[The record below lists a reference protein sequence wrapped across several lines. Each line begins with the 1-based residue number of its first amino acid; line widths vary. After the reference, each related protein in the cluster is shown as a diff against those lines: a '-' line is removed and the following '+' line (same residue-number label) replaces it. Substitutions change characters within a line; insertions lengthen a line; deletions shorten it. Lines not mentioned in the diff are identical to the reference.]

1 MKKLK
6 NIDFKGLF
14 INHGEKMGMA
24 LIAFIVVAVLGSELT
39 SGAWKTSDKVKGSP
53 ADLDKQ
59 IKDAKARIEAPTN
72 TWPLAKS
79 EQYAIVDFNG
89 QARDV
94 FTGMNTAKYEF
105 TTPMFWPLYRKK
117 EKAREPDLSAP
128 IYLIAEAGLA
138 SLGTTAKMSFGEPS
152 EPTQPEA
159 MPSETES
166 TLKPQAGATTG
177 PGPGFGPAGAPASGF
192 GIPTATPVRPGGAGP
207 SSGPGAPRSGG
218 ARPATP
224 ARPPGAPGPGAHGG
238 GAHGAGMPGM
248 AGMMGMPEMGGSMGM
263 AGGMTAKGKRFVAVR
278 AIVPIKEQIERA
290 MKALNMSYADASAAI
305 EYTDFTLE
313 RQTAQPG
320 PDPWTGEW
328 EVVDKKYALE
338 VLETSADF
346 DPDPVPADLQDA
358 VFTMPLPFR
367 LLRYWGDLATH
378 PNIKNFQLSEAEM
391 QREKMMYDKLV
402 EEAEKLQIQSEP
414 KVKKK
419 GLTPAVN
426 DLRGMA
432 QSVFSTTSGSKEMTE
447 FMRQN
452 SNGQNIAG
460 TDLKN
465 RMSASGRLYLF
476 RYFDFDVQP
485 GMAYR
490 YRLKLELRNP
500 NFERPYEEVEDQAV
514 TKGPYRETG
523 WSNISNPTVVPET
536 TKYYLK
542 NVERDP
548 VRDDKYNRKPVAN
561 VAMYEWDANFGT
573 MLADTLRI
581 LNVGQFIAEKKK
593 SWVLDPGTPTYEEKE
608 VAFATDDMLVDASG
622 DLELLPELHPD
633 LQLKPEKGRKDV
645 QVGMLADALVVTG
658 NGELKT
664 LDSMSDVREE
674 RSMKQSVEEERK
686 NFQYLKDAPAE
697 TRGALDGPGFPGG
710 MPAGMPMSGPGGR
723 PGGRQNAR
731 KKGGSGMMTPEGPAG
746 GHGSGPGGD
755 SGSGSR
761 SGPRRPGGIGR

>member
-6 NIDFKGLF
+6 SIDFKGLF

-53 ADLDKQ
+53 TDLDKQ

-79 EQYAIVDFNG
+79 EQFAIVDFNG

-94 FTGMNTAKYEF
+94 FTGMSTAKYEF

-117 EKAREPDLSAP
+117 EKAREPELNVP
-128 IYLIAEAGLA
+128 LYLIAEAGYA
-138 SLGTTAKMSFGEPS
+138 SLGTTVKSLMSEPS
-152 EPTQPEA
+152 ETTDPAA
-159 MPSETES
+159 MPSDSES
-166 TLKPQAGATTG
+166 TLKPGLGAANA
-177 PGPGFGPAGAPASGF
+177 PGIGPAGAPPGF
-192 GIPTATPVRPGGAGP
+192 GIPTATATRPGPGGGP
-207 SSGPGAPRSGG
+207 GSAPGAPRSGG
-218 ARPATP
+218 ARPSTP
-224 ARPPGAPGPGAHGG
+224 ARPGGAPGPGGAHGG
-238 GAHGAGMPGM
+238 GMPAMMG
-248 AGMMGMPEMGGSMGM
+248 MGMPEMGGGMGM
-263 AGGMTAKGKRFVAVR
+263 AGGMTAKGKRYVAVR

-290 MKALNMSYADASAAI
+290 MRALNMSYADASAAI

-320 PDPWTGEW
+320 PDPWSGEW

-338 VLETSADF
+338 VLENSADF

-358 VFTMPLPFR
+358 VFTMPLPYR
-367 LLRYWGDLATH
+367 LLRYWGDHATH

-402 EEAEKLQIQSEP
+402 EEAEKLQVQAEP
-414 KVKKK
+414 KIKKK

-426 DLRGMA
+426 DLRGLA
-432 QSVFSTTSGSKEMTE
+432 QSVFSTTTGSKEMTDY
-447 FMRQN
+447 MRQN

-460 TDLKN
+460 ADLKN

-490 YRLKLELRNP
+490 YRLKLELKNP
-500 NFERPYEEVEDQAV
+500 NFERPYEEVEDQTV

-523 WSNISNPTVVPET
+523 WSNISNPTVVPDT
-536 TKYYLK
+536 TNYYLK

-548 VRDDKYNRKPVAN
+548 VREEKYNRKPVAN
-561 VAMYEWDANFGT
+561 IAMYEWDANFGT
-573 MLADTLRI
+573 MLADTIRI

-593 SWVLDPGTPTYEEKE
+593 SWVLDPGTPTFEEKE
-608 VAFATDDMLVDASG
+608 VAFATEDMLLDASG
-622 DLELLPELHPD
+622 DLELQPELHPD

-658 NGELKT
+658 NGELKK

-674 RSMKQSVEEERK
+674 RSMKQQVEEERK

-697 TRGALDGPGFPGG
+697 TRGALDGPGFPG
-710 MPAGMPMSGPGGR
+710 MPGMPMTGPAGAPGGR
-723 PGGRQNAR
+723 RNAR
-731 KKGGSGMMTPEGPAG
+731 MKGGSGAAPEGPGG
-746 GHGSGPGGD
+746 GHGSGPGGEAA
-755 SGSGSR
+755 
-761 SGPRRPGGIGR
+761 GPGGRGPGRRPGGGMGSR

>member
-1 MKKLK
+1 
-6 NIDFKGLF
+6 
-14 INHGEKMGMA
+14 
-24 LIAFIVVAVLGSELT
+24 
-39 SGAWKTSDKVKGSP
+39 
-53 ADLDKQ
+53 
-59 IKDAKARIEAPTN
+59 
-72 TWPLAKS
+72 
-79 EQYAIVDFNG
+79 
-89 QARDV
+89 
-94 FTGMNTAKYEF
+94 
-105 TTPMFWPLYRKK
+105 
-117 EKAREPDLSAP
+117 
-128 IYLIAEAGLA
+128 
-138 SLGTTAKMSFGEPS
+138 
-152 EPTQPEA
+152 
-159 MPSETES
+159 
-166 TLKPQAGATTG
+166 
-177 PGPGFGPAGAPASGF
+177 
-192 GIPTATPVRPGGAGP
+192 
-207 SSGPGAPRSGG
+207 
-218 ARPATP
+218 
-224 ARPPGAPGPGAHGG
+224 
-238 GAHGAGMPGM
+238 
-248 AGMMGMPEMGGSMGM
+248 
-263 AGGMTAKGKRFVAVR
+263 
-278 AIVPIKEQIERA
+278 
-290 MKALNMSYADASAAI
+290 
-305 EYTDFTLE
+305 
-313 RQTAQPG
+313 
-320 PDPWTGEW
+320 
-328 EVVDKKYALE
+328 
-338 VLETSADF
+338 
-346 DPDPVPADLQDA
+346 
-358 VFTMPLPFR
+358 
-367 LLRYWGDLATH
+367 
-378 PNIKNFQLSEAEM
+378 
-391 QREKMMYDKLV
+391 
-402 EEAEKLQIQSEP
+402 
-414 KVKKK
+414 
-419 GLTPAVN
+419 
-426 DLRGMA
+426 
-432 QSVFSTTSGSKEMTE
+432 
-447 FMRQN
+447 
-452 SNGQNIAG
+452 
-460 TDLKN
+460 
-465 RMSASGRLYLF
+465 LF

>member
-24 LIAFIVVAVLGSELT
+24 LIAFIVIAILGSELT

-79 EQYAIVDFNG
+79 EQFAIVDFNG

-117 EKAREPDLSAP
+117 EKAREPELNAP
-128 IYLIAEAGLA
+128 LYLIAESGVA
-138 SLGTTAKMSFGEPS
+138 SLGTTVRSQMS
-152 EPTQPEA
+152 EPTETTDPAA
-159 MPSETES
+159 MPSDSES
-166 TLKPQAGATTG
+166 TLKPGIGAANA
-177 PGPGFGPAGAPASGF
+177 PGFGPPGVPASGF
-192 GIPTATPVRPGGAGP
+192 GIAPATATRPGGAGP

-218 ARPATP
+218 SRSSAPGRPG
-224 ARPPGAPGPGAHGG
+224 GAPGPG
-238 GAHGAGMPGM
+238 GAHGMGMP
-248 AGMMGMPEMGGSMGM
+248 GMMGMPEMGGGMGM
-263 AGGMTAKGKRFVAVR
+263 AGGMTAKGKRYVAVR

-290 MKALNMSYADASAAI
+290 MRALNMSYADASAAI

-320 PDPWTGEW
+320 PDPWSGEW

-338 VLETSADF
+338 VLENSADF

-358 VFTMPLPFR
+358 VFTMPLPYR
-367 LLRYWGDLATH
+367 LLRYWGDHATH

-402 EEAEKLQIQSEP
+402 EEAEKLQIQAEP

-426 DLRGMA
+426 DLRGLA
-432 QSVFSTTSGSKEMTE
+432 QSVFSTTAGSKEMTDY
-447 FMRQN
+447 MRQN
-452 SNGQNIAG
+452 SNGQNIVG

-490 YRLKLELRNP
+490 YRLKLELKNP
-500 NFERPYEEVEDQAV
+500 NFERPYEEVEDQTV

-523 WSNISNPTVVPET
+523 WSNISNPTVVPDT
-536 TKYYLK
+536 TNYYLK
-542 NVERDP
+542 SVERDP
-548 VRDDKYNRKPVAN
+548 VREEKYNRKPVAN
-561 VAMYEWDANFGT
+561 IAMYEWDANFGT

-593 SWVLDPGTPTYEEKE
+593 SWVLDPGTPSFEEKE
-608 VAFATDDMLVDASG
+608 VAFSSEDMLLDASG
-622 DLELLPELHPD
+622 DLEMQPELHPD
-633 LQLKPEKGRKDV
+633 LHLKPEKGRKDV

-658 NGELKT
+658 NGELKK

-674 RSMKQSVEEERK
+674 RNMKQQVDEERK
-686 NFQYLKDAPAE
+686 NFQYLKDAPTE
-697 TRGALDGPGFPGG
+697 TRGALDGPGFPG
-710 MPAGMPMSGPGGR
+710 MPGMPMSGPAGPPAGR
-723 PGGRQNAR
+723 RNAR
-731 KKGGSGMMTPEGPAG
+731 MKSGSGAAPEGPGG
-746 GHGSGPGGD
+746 GHGSGPGGEA
-755 SGSGSR
+755 
-761 SGPRRPGGIGR
+761 SGPGGRGPGRRPGSGMGSR